1 VPKESWQVAQ
11 VDENR
16 RDEVVSAE
24 IRRHHLGQSVLR
36 RIRMSEFLAR
46 IISQIVYVAPVRERE
61 RERKRR
67 ECVLLCNASFCSN
80 SNVAFIIATYLSTCL
95 DHKNTISRFK
105 KNRNDTRFLLP
116 VVLLLL
122 RFITIKDSIKMTVS
136 AKDDE
141 PNEAIQTLEKS
152 LTPTPSSQGKK
163 KQKRESSSV
172 PGKVPLVKDDD
183 DGGAGGGA
191 DGAKKKNNEGG
202 ENTEVQFKRDF
213 FEKQWR
219 KDARIYEYGSAANPD
234 MKPIPVLVHPPDWH
248 ERGETRIIP
257 FDIDDFLEIDKQCTS
272 PNLMASFIRI
282 CEGENLETTANATS
296 QAFYVIRGSG
306 CTTSEHGT
314 INWDTGDLFV
324 VPVCEQEM
332 LHECVKAE
340 KGGAA
345 LYWVHDEPLMD
356 YLGVT
361 PNKRANK
368 FKPTLYKR
376 DDMLAQVEEI
386 SHSTT
391 KSNNRLG
398 VLLGNAKCEQTKT
411 LTHVLWSLLN
421 SIPARNVQRPHR
433 HNSVALDLAVAAKPG
448 VYTLMGK
455 EIDDKGDIIDPIR
468 CDWIPGGVFITPPGW
483 WHSHHNESDEVAWV
497 LPMQDAGLYTHQR
510 TLDIRFVD
518 DELEL
523 HKQGKIRGSAFA
535 VTNKQ
540 YINMVEMGAK
550 VPIPRGK
557 DSTMKRSFSKEH
569 MTDSDGEH

>member
-1 VPKESWQVAQ
+1 M
-11 VDENR
+11 
-16 RDEVVSAE
+16 VSAE

-36 RIRMSEFLAR
+36 RIRISEFLAR

-67 ECVLLCNASFCSN
+67 ECVHLCNTFCSN
-80 SNVAFIIATYLSTCL
+80 SNVAFIIAKYLSTCL

-122 RFITIKDSIKMTVS
+122 RFITIKDSVKMTVS

-141 PNEAIQTLEKS
+141 PNEALQTLEKS

-191 DGAKKKNNEGG
+191 DGAKKKNKNEGG

>member
-1 VPKESWQVAQ
+1 MDSTGLDPHGTGLVGTAVPRGVEPSGVRATLN
-11 VDENR
+11 NR
-16 RDEVVSAE
+16 
-24 IRRHHLGQSVLR
+24 LR
-36 RIRMSEFLAR
+36 
-46 IISQIVYVAPVRERE
+46 
-61 RERKRR
+61 
-67 ECVLLCNASFCSN
+67 
-80 SNVAFIIATYLSTCL
+80 T
-95 DHKNTISRFK
+95 
-105 KNRNDTRFLLP
+105 
-116 VVLLLL
+116 
-122 RFITIKDSIKMTVS
+122 
-136 AKDDE
+136 
-141 PNEAIQTLEKS
+141 
-152 LTPTPSSQGKK
+152 
-163 KQKRESSSV
+163 
-172 PGKVPLVKDDD
+172 
-183 DGGAGGGA
+183 GA
-191 DGAKKKNNEGG
+191 DKG
-202 ENTEVQFKRDF
+202 
-213 FEKQWR
+213 
-219 KDARIYEYGSAANPD
+219 
-234 MKPIPVLVHPPDWH
+234 
-248 ERGETRIIP
+248 
-257 FDIDDFLEIDKQCTS
+257 
-272 PNLMASFIRI
+272 
-282 CEGENLETTANATS
+282 
-296 QAFYVIRGSG
+296 
-306 CTTSEHGT
+306 
-314 INWDTGDLFV
+314 NWDTGDLFV

-368 FKPTLYKR
+368 FKPTLYRR